1 MLLNVST
8 KNTTREKTFSKEY
21 VVDINTVTLSG
32 RIYDIGVSPT
42 TGGYP
47 VVEAKLSVNIGNS
60 RDNGPMYDEFN
71 IRSYGKKSVFISTLR
86 EGTFVTITGKLK
98 EDIRINAENP
108 NTTRSKT
115 YINIDIIKTLGMGE
129 GEVND

>member
-1 MLLNVST
+1 M
-8 KNTTREKTFSKEY
+8 
-21 VVDINTVTLSG
+21 DINQVALTG

-42 TGGYP
+42 KTEYP

-60 RDNGPMYDEFN
+60 KDNGPMYDEFN
-71 IRSYGKKSVFISTLR
+71 IRSFGKKSVFISTLK
-86 EGTFVTITGKLK
+86 EGTYVSISGKLK
-98 EDIRINAENP
+98 EDIRVNADNP

-129 GEVND
+129 GD